1 VRGHVTGEVRSEV
14 TAGPAVGAPRRRTMG
29 GVAAVA
35 ALAAVLAAGGCGV
48 QPTGV
53 NVAENEPLGASSSSS
68 PQSAQPSQYPYTV
81 SLFLFSSIN
90 KGGGAMINRPVTA
103 QSGPADLLNQLAM
116 LTADEKLD
124 QYTTYVPAGITIKQ
138 TPQAHMYYVNS
149 PIKLSP
155 LAQQQLTCTL
165 DQWWIQHPDPTGA
178 IRPSTRLIF
187 QNTGEDTGWQ
197 DCLDGIVQNGPDEAP
212 AAKPSAAV
220 VTGRATPGN

>member
-1 VRGHVTGEVRSEV
+1 VRGDVEDEARSGV
-14 TAGPAVGAPRRRTMG
+14 TAGLTGGARRRRAVG

-35 ALAAVLAAGGCGV
+35 AAVCAVLTAGGCGV

-53 NVAENEPLGASSSSS
+53 NVAQNEPLGTYPASS

-103 QSGPADLLNQLAM
+103 ESGPSDLLNQLAM

-124 QYTTYVPAGITIKQ
+124 EYTTYVPAGITIKP
-138 TPQAHMYYVNS
+138 TSQAHMYYVFS
-149 PIKLSP
+149 PIRLGP

-165 DQWWIQHPDPTGA
+165 DQWWIQHPDSTGA
-178 IRPSTRLIF
+178 IRPTTRLIF

-197 DCLDGIVQNGPDEAP
+197 DCLDGIVQTDADGAA
-212 AAKPSAAV
+212 AAKSSAAEV
-220 VTGRATPGN
+220 GKATPGN